1 MIKSVTYVALLIF
14 RLFIFSRIIQSMN
27 DDVPTPNPFL
37 TKMSDVPLPPQE
49 GSDIPVPSNSDV
61 PLPPPEADPLV
72 PKPYGFKDTHTE
84 TKASPKSIRT
94 YQSDMADAVRMNE
107 GSVIKIAVAEQERK
121 AREQQVEVKTERVGT
136 LFAIGSIIFALVG
149 VGVLSYAIISTRE
162 KEVVVTGTPL
172 NQSLITNDGTQAL
185 MISGK
190 NKQEIAKEFYTIARV
205 PQEKQNSVLNI
216 NPINDDSTIKTRPN
230 AKDFISSLQTA
241 MPGPLYRSL
250 SDEYMLGSVSLE
262 KEGSPFII
270 LKPTSFDYAYSGML
284 QWEKKMVDDFFLM
297 YNIDVSGSNA
307 YLLSKPFQDSILK
320 NQDARVL
327 YDNQGQVVMLYLFVN
342 NDDLII
348 IAKEE
353 SAVLEILN
361 RLGALK

>member
-1 MIKSVTYVALLIF
+1 
-14 RLFIFSRIIQSMN
+14 MN

-37 TKMSDVPLPPQE
+37 AQKNDVPLPPQDNGGDIVSAPDSDVPLPP
-49 GSDIPVPSNSDV
+49 V
-61 PLPPPEADPLV
+61 EADPLV
-72 PKPYGFKDTHTE
+72 PKPYGFKDAHTE
-84 TKASPKSIRT
+84 TKISPKSIRT

-121 AREQQVEVKTERVGT
+121 AREQQVEIKTERVGT
-136 LFAIGSIIFALVG
+136 VFAIGSILLALIG
-149 VGVLSYAIISTRE
+149 VGVLGYSFIATRE

-172 NQSLITNDGTQAL
+172 NQSLVINDGTKAL
-185 MISGK
+185 IVTGK
-190 NKQEIAKEFYTIARV
+190 NKQEIAKEFLELSRA
-205 PQEKQNSVLNI
+205 PQEKNGAILNI
-216 NPINDDSTIKTRPN
+216 NPLVDESTSKNRLTS
-230 AKDFISSLQTA
+230 KEFIGALQTS

-250 SDEYMLGSVSLE
+250 DDMYMIGSVTL
-262 KEGSPFII
+262 KETGSPFVI

-297 YNIDVSGSNA
+297 YDIDVSGENE

-327 YDNQGQVVMLYLFVN
+327 YDNQGQVVLLYLFVN

-348 IAKEE
+348 IAKDE
-353 SAVLEILN
+353 SAILEILN
-361 RLGALK
+361 RLGTLK

>member
-1 MIKSVTYVALLIF
+1 FHVLV
-14 RLFIFSRIIQSMN
+14 FSRIIQLMN
-27 DDVPTPNPFL
+27 NDVPTPNPFL
-37 TKMSDVPLPPQE
+37 ATQSDVPLPNE
-49 GSDIPVPSNSDV
+49 SVSDVPVPSDSDV

-84 TKASPKSIRT
+84 TKVSPKSIRT

-121 AREQQVEVKTERVGT
+121 AREQQVEIKSERVSNV
-136 LFAIGSIIFALVG
+136 FAIGGVLLALVAIGVLGYSIIA
-149 VGVLSYAIISTRE
+149 TRE
-162 KEVVVTGTPL
+162 KEIVVTGTPL
-172 NQSLITNDGTQAL
+172 NQSLIRNDGTEAL
-185 MISGK
+185 VISGK
-190 NKQEIAKEFYTIARV
+190 NKQEIAKEFYEIA
-205 PQEKQNSVLNI
+205 SVLKEKKNGVFNI
-216 NPINDDSTIKTRPN
+216 NPIEDDTTQKTRPT
-230 AKDFISSLQTA
+230 AKDFFTALQTS

-250 SDEYMLGSVSLE
+250 SDEYMLGSISLE
-262 KEGSPFII
+262 EKGSPFII

-284 QWEKKMVDDFFLM
+284 QWEKKMVDDFFIL
-297 YNIDVSGSNA
+297 YNINVAGENS
-307 YLLSKPFQDSILK
+307 YLLSKPFQDSVLK

-348 IAKEE
+348 IAKDE

-361 RLGALK
+361 RLGTLK